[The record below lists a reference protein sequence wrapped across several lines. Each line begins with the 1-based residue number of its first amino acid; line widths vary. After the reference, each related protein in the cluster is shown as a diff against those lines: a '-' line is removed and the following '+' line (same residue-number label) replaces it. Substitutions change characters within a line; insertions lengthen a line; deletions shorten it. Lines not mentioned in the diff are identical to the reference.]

1 MAPPAH
7 QGLYRNTPLV
17 LGGLLGSIAL
27 LIGGVAAALQ
37 IASTGDEL
45 LPLLFTAL
53 GAFVATFTVCML
65 LALRRH
71 RWVVEADAVRIE
83 EWPLVPLT
91 GRRRF
96 RRVPFGSI
104 TGLSLVQNSAD
115 ELLTLTTCDGERFA
129 LPPGLLP
136 GTGLIRQ
143 PGQARLGAFADGL
156 RTAMVAAGYAAPPVV
171 EGMGFWN
178 RPAGLA
184 LLGIAFLASL
194 ALAALALWGLWEGA
208 TARHRGGEAVAI
220 MVMLPVGVGWLLQR
234 SWHRRRSV
242 QQAMQS
248 APPAA
253 REGQELQP
261 HRPSGVC

>member
-1 MAPPAH
+1 MIGFEPMTPPAH

-27 LIGGVAAALQ
+27 LIGGIAAALQ

-45 LPLLFTAL
+45 LPLVFTAL
-53 GAFVATFTVCML
+53 GAFVAAFIVCML

-71 RWVVEADAVRIE
+71 RWIVEADAVRIE
-83 EWPLVPLT
+83 ERPLVPLT
-91 GRRRF
+91 GRRRC

-104 TGLSLVQNSAD
+104 ASLSLVQNSAD
-115 ELLTLTTCDGERFA
+115 ELLTITTGNGERFA
-129 LPPGLLP
+129 LPPRLLP
-136 GTGLIRQ
+136 GKGLIRQ
-143 PGQARLGAFADGL
+143 PDQAQLGAFADGL

-194 ALAALALWGLWEGA
+194 ALAAIVLWGLWEGA
-208 TARHRGGEAVAI
+208 TARHRGGEAMAI
-220 MVMLPVGVGWLLQR
+220 MVMLPVGVGWLLRR

-242 QQAMQS
+242 LRAMPS
-248 APPAA
+248 APPKA
-253 REGQELQP
+253 QQQM
-261 HRPSGVC
+261 SK